1 MSGFKESAGT
11 MTLYFKMNRH
21 LQMMLQHGLFHLHII
36 VIVILEEKVVEVVVK
51 TNEKVV
57 AEAEVVVK
65 SNEKVVAEADV
76 FNEKVVAEVV
86 VRMNEMLVAEAEVV
100 NEKVVAEAVLL
111 IKTKKKEVAKV
122 VEIVDY
128 WDKGKGTGIS
138 SISNILNH

>member
-21 LQMMLQHGLFHLHII
+21 LRMILQHGLFHLHII
-36 VIVILEEKVVEVVVK
+36 VIVILEEKVVEVVIK

-65 SNEKVVAEADV
+65 SNEKVVAEVD
-76 FNEKVVAEVV
+76 
-86 VRMNEMLVAEAEVV
+86 VRMNKILVAEVV

-111 IKTKKKEVAKV
+111 IKTKKKEVAEV
-122 VEIVDY
+122 VEIVD
-128 WDKGKGTGIS
+128 
-138 SISNILNH
+138 

>member
-11 MTLYFKMNRH
+11 MTLYIKMNRH

-36 VIVILEEKVVEVVVK
+36 VIVVLEEKVVEVVVK
-51 TNEKVV
+51 TNGKVV

-111 IKTKKKEVAKV
+111 IKTKKKEVAEV

-128 WDKGKGTGIS
+128 
-138 SISNILNH
+138 

>member
-1 MSGFKESAGT
+1 MANSHNFTAIHHNLLQPITTITAGNT
-11 MTLYFKMNRH
+11 N

-51 TNEKVV
+51 TNGKVV

-76 FNEKVVAEVV
+76 FNEKVVAKVV

-100 NEKVVAEAVLL
+100 NKKVVAEAVLL
-111 IKTKKKEVAKV
+111 IKMKKKEVV
-122 VEIVDY
+122 EMVEIVD
-128 WDKGKGTGIS
+128 
-138 SISNILNH
+138 

>member
-11 MTLYFKMNRH
+11 MTLYIKMNRH
-21 LQMMLQHGLFHLHII
+21 LRMMLQHGLFHLHII
-36 VIVILEEKVVEVVVK
+36 VIVVLEKVVAEVVVK
-51 TNEKVV
+51 TNKKVV

-76 FNEKVVAEVV
+76 FNEKVVAKVV
-86 VRMNEMLVAEAEVV
+86 VRMNEILVAEAEVV

-111 IKTKKKEVAKV
+111 IKTKKKEVAEV

-128 WDKGKGTGIS
+128 
-138 SISNILNH
+138 